1 MAEAATINTSEM
13 GSEQGVPAREPE
25 PAPGDYIQIGELA
38 EKTGLTQRTL
48 RYYEEVGLLAP
59 PSRMAGGFRLYS
71 PDDVARV
78 EQVRQLKQVLG
89 FSLAEIRT
97 IVEAQQQLS
106 MLRTQ
111 YRTTLDTEQRR
122 TVLDN
127 AEGIVQRQLAVIDQK
142 ISQMQ
147 TMRAE
152 LQEKLER
159 YTTLRRQ
166 LVPMPEDAA
175 PTDQGSK

>member
-1 MAEAATINTSEM
+1 MAKTATITTP
-13 GSEQGVPAREPE
+13 GSGPAGTPPHEPDT
-25 PAPGDYIQIGELA
+25 APGDYIQIGELA

-48 RYYEEVGLLAP
+48 RYYEEVGLLAA

-97 IVEAQQQLS
+97 IVESQEQLS
-106 MLRTQ
+106 EIRSQ
-111 YRTTLDTEQRR
+111 YRSDPDVQHRRAMLDH
-122 TVLDN
+122 
-127 AEGIVQRQLAVIDQK
+127 AEGIVRGQLQVIEQK
-142 ISQMQ
+142 IGQMQ

-152 LQEKLER
+152 LIEKLAR
-159 YTTLRRQ
+159 YNTLRGQ
-166 LVPMPEDAA
+166 LPEIA
-175 PTDQGSK
+175 PPTQQGSE

>member
-1 MAEAATINTSEM
+1 MGKTATVST
-13 GSEQGVPAREPE
+13 PE
-25 PAPGDYIQIGELA
+25 TAPGDYIQIGEVA

-59 PSRMAGGFRLYS
+59 PSRLAGGFRLYS

-89 FSLAEIRT
+89 FSLAEIRI
-97 IVEAQQQLS
+97 IVEAQEQLS
-106 MLRTQ
+106 ALRTQ
-111 YRTTLDTEQRR
+111 YRATPDTRQRR

-127 AEGIVQRQLAVIDQK
+127 AETIVQRQLQVLDQK
-142 ISQMQ
+142 IGQME

-152 LQEKLER
+152 LQERLQR
-159 YTTLRRQ
+159 YTLLRQQ
-166 LVPMPEDAA
+166 LEPLPEDAA
-175 PTDQGSK
+175 PTDHGSK